1 MKNNTNNDE
10 DDDSPMKQQRSEINM
25 IIASLALILTS
36 TISFL
41 VGKMIIS
48 RSSQYGIV
56 SNINSKNDDFTTNTS
71 IKDFH
76 PPLSLQNGKLPPLH
90 RYVGMEFYGANA
102 YGQSRNSHLST
113 NFGSSEQVCE
123 VSSNGD
129 KSCEIDNTQGWIDQ
143 EYIEHDNDEYR
154 PAGQHLIID
163 ISHVDREFL
172 NSDVRLAQALVQ
184 VVNLAEVTL
193 LSYHCHNLNPQGV
206 SCAGVLLESH
216 IAFHT
221 WPEAGVIMLDLFT
234 CGSGKLVPLLPYI
247 EELFAI
253 PQVRSLEK
261 PVMKW
266 MHKLRGF
273 DSEDDDNNLM
283 KVDIGDMLG
292 SSCDIKQEIASVQT
306 SFQRIDVFDLQYSSK
321 YKISQRETSYREE
334 NPSLFQPQRIVYL
347 DGVIQS
353 TRHNL
358 SAYHEALVHPVM
370 FAHNNP
376 KRVAIIGGGEGA
388 TLMEVL
394 KHNTLE
400 KVQMIEIDEEMV
412 KTSRQYLQEW
422 SDCSDI
428 IGSEKWCGDDS
439 RSEIFYE
446 DALAWFIDR
455 YSPHG
460 KLAQEHHSK
469 LDVIIMD
476 AL

>member
-1 MKNNTNNDE
+1 MLLIAVPTKTN
-10 DDDSPMKQQRSEINM
+10 
-25 IIASLALILTS
+25 LFLHF
-36 TISFL
+36 FL
-41 VGKMIIS
+41 VK
-48 RSSQYGIV
+48 
-56 SNINSKNDDFTTNTS
+56 
-71 IKDFH
+71 
-76 PPLSLQNGKLPPLH
+76 
-90 RYVGMEFYGANA
+90 
-102 YGQSRNSHLST
+102 
-113 NFGSSEQVCE
+113 
-123 VSSNGD
+123 
-129 KSCEIDNTQGWIDQ
+129 
-143 EYIEHDNDEYR
+143 
-154 PAGQHLIID
+154 
-163 ISHVDREFL
+163 
-172 NSDVRLAQALVQ
+172 
-184 VVNLAEVTL
+184 
-193 LSYHCHNLNPQGV
+193 
-206 SCAGVLLESH
+206 
-216 IAFHT
+216 
-221 WPEAGVIMLDLFT
+221 
-234 CGSGKLVPLLPYI
+234 
-247 EELFAI
+247 
-253 PQVRSLEK
+253 
-261 PVMKW
+261 
-266 MHKLRGF
+266 
-273 DSEDDDNNLM
+273 
-283 KVDIGDMLG
+283 
-292 SSCDIKQEIASVQT
+292 IASVQT
-306 SFQRIDVFDLQYSSK
+306 TFQRIDVFDLESSSK
-321 YKISQRETSYREE
+321 YKLSQRETSYREE

-394 KHNTLE
+394 KHTTLE